1 MKGKWMKMMTAGAVF
16 SVLFAEAAFAR
27 VWLKGEGVNQDKWWY
42 ANEDGTWANSGWF
55 WIDGNNDGIAEN
67 YYFDAQGW
75 MYANT
80 TTPDGY
86 VVNENGAMVLDGQVA
101 IQVVQALETAPAV
114 DAAAD
119 SINRVYN
126 HTKTYRDVNTGEVWP
141 CMAMLPDNVTIT
153 AVDGNTIH
161 LVFWGKEH
169 FTTLYTGTFVLK
181 KNGDI
186 YEFDSYL
193 GSETIDDHNRYA
205 DIMRFDGNKVE
216 VSWFNWAVGRI
227 TMYEIYER

>member
-1 MKGKWMKMMTAGAVF
+1 MKGKWMKMITAGAVF
-16 SVLFAEAAFAR
+16 SVLFAEAAFAG

-86 VVNENGAMVLDGQVA
+86 VVNENGAMVLDGQIA
-101 IQVVQALETAPAV
+101 IQAVQAPETAPAV

-119 SINRVYN
+119 SISGVYN
-126 HTKTYRDVNTGEVWP
+126 T
-141 CMAMLPDNVTIT
+141 
-153 AVDGNTIH
+153 
-161 LVFWGKEH
+161 
-169 FTTLYTGTFVLK
+169 
-181 KNGDI
+181 
-186 YEFDSYL
+186 
-193 GSETIDDHNRYA
+193 
-205 DIMRFDGNKVE
+205 
-216 VSWFNWAVGRI
+216 
-227 TMYEIYER
+227 